1 MVKNTE
7 CLNTTNCCV
16 FKCSNVSNATTVINS
31 RRCSKGM
38 SNIIYFLQITEEKK
52 LYREYFGKL
61 FFPDT
66 TKVALKIGRNI
77 EIFK

>member
-16 FKCSNVSNATTVINS
+16 FKCSNVSNVTTVFNS

-38 SNIIYFLQITEEKK
+38 FKIILFLKITEENK
-52 LYREYFGKL
+52 LFREYF
-61 FFPDT
+61 
-66 TKVALKIGRNI
+66 
-77 EIFK
+77 E

>member
-16 FKCSNVSNATTVINS
+16 FKCSNVSNATTVFNS

-38 SNIIYFLQITEEKK
+38 FKIIHFLKITEEKK
-52 LYREYFGKL
+52 LFRE
-61 FFPDT
+61 
-66 TKVALKIGRNI
+66 
-77 EIFK
+77 

>member
-16 FKCSNVSNATTVINS
+16 FKCSMLAMLPVFNS

-38 SNIIYFLQITEEKK
+38 FKIIQFPKITEEKK
-52 LYREYFGKL
+52 LFREYF
-61 FFPDT
+61 
-66 TKVALKIGRNI
+66 
-77 EIFK
+77 